1 MPTRNRTIAKNT
13 VILYIRMLF
22 VTIISLYTSRIILK
36 VLGVEDFGIY
46 NIAGSL
52 IAFFSVINTAL
63 SSSVQRFLNI
73 ELGHDDYESFKQVF
87 NISIEIHI
95 IISLI
100 IIILGETIG
109 LYIFSHYIS
118 IPNERYVAAQFV
130 YQFSLFNTCIG
141 VIRAPYNA
149 LILSKEKMAFYA
161 YLSILEVFLKLIIV
175 FLLLYATIDKLI
187 FYALLYLLI
196 SIITFII
203 MYVYSKNRLQSPVFQ
218 QVSLKN
224 EISRKMFS
232 FSYWSFIGNLAN
244 IGFWQGMNI
253 WINIFWGVTLNAA
266 MGITNQVT
274 NTVSSF
280 IVNFQMA
287 YKPVVIQYYTKN
299 DKHHFY
305 TLVCRASKYSFF
317 LLFIICFPLIFNI
330 DYVLKLWLDIVPDY
344 TSIFIQILLISLI
357 INSISNPFYIAIEA
371 HGEIAVYQIV
381 VSFIQLLAIPIGY
394 ILLRLGLPPYSIIV
408 IHVIVSFLFCV
419 IQLYILKT
427 KVAFPIELIV
437 SNVFLPI
444 VKVLLPTI
452 VVCLIVSIRP
462 PLANIFLILCIC
474 LLVIV
479 ILGLSSDERRLIFNI
494 AKMKICKH
502 FLY

>member
-1 MPTRNRTIAKNT
+1 
-13 VILYIRMLF
+13 MLF

-73 ELGHDDYESFKQVF
+73 ELGHNDYESFKQVF

-95 IISLI
+95 IIGLL

-109 LYIFSHYIS
+109 LYIFSHYIN
-118 IPNERYVAAQFV
+118 IPDERYIAAQFV
-130 YQFSLFNTCIG
+130 YQFSLFTTCVGI
-141 VIRAPYNA
+141 IRAPYNA
-149 LILSKEKMAFYA
+149 LIISKEKMAIYA
-161 YLSILEVFLKLIIV
+161 YLSIFEVFFKLIIV

-187 FYALLYLLI
+187 FYALLYLLV
-196 SIITFII
+196 SIITFIV
-203 MYVYSKNRLQSPVFQ
+203 MYIYSRNKLQSPAFQ
-218 QVSLKN
+218 RVSLKN
-224 EISRKMFS
+224 DISRKMFS

-253 WINIFWGVTLNAA
+253 WLNIFWGVTLNAA

-287 YKPVVIQYYTKN
+287 YKPAVIQYYTKD
-299 DKHHFY
+299 DKRDFY
-305 TLVCRASKYSFF
+305 TLVCRTSKYSFF
-317 LLFIICFPLIFNI
+317 LMLIICCPLMFNI
-330 DYVLKLWLDIVPDY
+330 EYVLKLWLEIVPNY
-344 TSIFIQILLISLI
+344 TSVFIQILLVSLI

-371 HGEIAVYQIV
+371 HGEIAKYQVIV
-381 VSFIQLLAIPIGY
+381 AAIQLLAIPIGY

-408 IHVIVSFLFCV
+408 IHVVVSLLFCIV
-419 IQLYILKT
+419 QLYILKS
-427 KVAFPIELIV
+427 KVRFPIELTIKK
-437 SNVFLPI
+437 VFFPI
-444 VKVLLPTI
+444 IKVLLSTI
-452 VVCLIVSIRP
+452 TICVVVSISH

-474 LLVIV
+474 LLAIT
-479 ILGLSSDERRLIFNI
+479 ILGLSGDERKQILNI
-494 AKMKICKH
+494 IKTKICRQP
-502 FLY
+502 LN